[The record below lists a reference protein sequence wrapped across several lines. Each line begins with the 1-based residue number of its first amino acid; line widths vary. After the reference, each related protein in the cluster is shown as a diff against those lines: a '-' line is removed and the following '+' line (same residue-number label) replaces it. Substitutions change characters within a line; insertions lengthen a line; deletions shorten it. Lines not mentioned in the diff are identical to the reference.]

1 MEWLVT
7 AAAGL
12 SSDKGQKL
20 NMTMGLTD
28 KQMSNIEEVRKFI
41 GALGNLSFMRSILS
55 SPIYCL
61 GTDLAWSNG
70 ENLILSARL
79 LSMKKE
85 MTNMGKRLRKV
96 AKYVDSMEKRIS
108 TLQKELDAILSPAK
122 TSSDDKT
129 TSQRY
134 DLVDLQAQES
144 LRRPSKK
151 KPKKT
156 PLPVI
161 VDFDDSDSTE

>member
-1 MEWLVT
+1 M
-7 AAAGL
+7 
-12 SSDKGQKL
+12 
-20 NMTMGLTD
+20 
-28 KQMSNIEEVRKFI
+28 
-41 GALGNLSFMRSILS
+41 
-55 SPIYCL
+55 
-61 GTDLAWSNG
+61 
-70 ENLILSARL
+70 
-79 LSMKKE
+79 
-85 MTNMGKRLRKV
+85 
-96 AKYVDSMEKRIS
+96 DSMEKRIP
-108 TLQKELDAILSPAK
+108 TLQKELDTIVSPAK

-129 TSQRY
+129 TSQKY